1 MASLWL
7 LGEEDKVSSPS
18 VAIVSAT
25 PTRPDY
31 RIGFASRRNL
41 PNSPPLSQPSL
52 IVARAA
58 ITVPNAKSLGSPCPS
73 SSLRVLAPASDWR
86 SRSASP
92 RRTGKS
98 WSSPDRPSV
107 SPAP

>member
-1 MASLWL
+1 MNTRRDLLPSQENLASFWL

-41 PNSPPLSQPSL
+41 PNSPPLSQP
-52 IVARAA
+52 
-58 ITVPNAKSLGSPCPS
+58 P
-73 SSLRVLAPASDWR
+73 
-86 SRSASP
+86 
-92 RRTGKS
+92 
-98 WSSPDRPSV
+98 
-107 SPAP
+107 